1 MLDLARTLC
10 CENEYREAEN
20 IYGTVLEI
28 SGGVLSSHKLND
40 NVERATKGMG
50 RVYRL
55 QERFEESETQLRL
68 LLDAVK

>member
-50 RVYRL
+50 RVYPIYRQYGL
-55 QERFEESETQLRL
+55 FR
-68 LLDAVK
+68 